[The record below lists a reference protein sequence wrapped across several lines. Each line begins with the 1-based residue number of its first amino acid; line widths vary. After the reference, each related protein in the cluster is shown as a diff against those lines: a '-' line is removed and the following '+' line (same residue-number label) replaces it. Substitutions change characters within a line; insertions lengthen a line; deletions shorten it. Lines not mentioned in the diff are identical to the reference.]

1 MTRSSVGRKKYVLM
15 LSYYWR
21 ELAPGLCGRLGSH
34 LKVLCGQYQPQS
46 PSGAWLVATWSIHT
60 IFPKSLFLKK
70 NTTVLLLGKVKH
82 RLGKISDKNS
92 RGLGDEERC
101 TAFKGA
107 SWVGPVTCTLNL
119 HDFGQLYIA
128 LINIFVKPDQIKMMF
143 VLCMRVLVVARWTK
157 DFVSTERLLDTS
169 GLAE

>member
-1 MTRSSVGRKKYVLM
+1 MEGWAPTSKYCVASTSLRA
-15 LSYYWR
+15 LLVR
-21 ELAPGLCGRLGSH
+21 DLL
-34 LKVLCGQYQPQS
+34 QPEVFTQFS
-46 PSGAWLVATWSIHT
+46 PKA
-60 IFPKSLFLKK
+60 FFLKK

-92 RGLGDEERC
+92 RGLGDEKRC
-101 TAFKGA
+101 AAFKGA

-143 VLCMRVLVVARWTK
+143 VLCMRVLVVAR
-157 DFVSTERLLDTS
+157 
-169 GLAE
+169 